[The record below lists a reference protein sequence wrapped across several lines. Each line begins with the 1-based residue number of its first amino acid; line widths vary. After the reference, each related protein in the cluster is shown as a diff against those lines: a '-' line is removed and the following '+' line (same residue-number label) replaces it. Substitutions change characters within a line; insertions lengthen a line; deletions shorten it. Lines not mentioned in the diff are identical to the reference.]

1 MNTPKAQNRG
11 KLLVLNTGVAPKVFL
26 FAGPVDDCRIARMR
40 YTAYEDGSR
49 TIEIVGDSTGIKTTL
64 HLKMVWMQDEQGIQ
78 EDEQN
83 PYFSDHN
90 FDYVQT
96 YAAEAR
102 FAEQFVRLNKMQI
115 YASASHD

>member
-1 MNTPKAQNRG
+1 MNTPKEQKRG
-11 KLLVLNTGVAPKVFL
+11 KLLDLKIGAQPKFCL
-26 FAGPVDDCRIARMR
+26 TSGPVDDCNVSMT

-49 TIEIVGDSTGIKTTL
+49 TIRIVGDSTGIKTTL
-64 HLKMVWMQDEQGIQ
+64 HLKIVWMPSQE

-83 PYFSDHN
+83 PYLGPDHN
-90 FDYVQT
+90 FNYVQT

-102 FAEQFVRLNKMQI
+102 FAAQFPGIASVNFAQI